1 MFIPEQARKKVKNDL
16 NKVFNEMRDGKIKMQ
31 VIAAEGKVQVVEL
44 SVNVLL
50 NNLKMAEGIILSLK
64 KITKP

>member
-1 MFIPEQARKKVKNDL
+1 MQ
-16 NKVFNEMRDGKIKMQ
+16 DGKFKMQ
-31 VIAAEGKVQVVEL
+31 VIAAGGKMPVVEW

-50 NNLKMAEGIILSLK
+50 NNLKIASRNDFITK